1 MQHQRYCLPERP
13 RGQILS
19 GPAEMENNMKTSG
32 TNLEHARAHNR
43 RVVIEAI
50 RLHGELTR
58 AELARMTALTAQTVS
73 NIVAELELAGL
84 LTSRQPRRSGR
95 GQPSIPVTL
104 NPTSAWSIG
113 IHLDHQ
119 TLLLVLVDLSGEV
132 HFRRLV
138 LVQKPQPAATLACIA
153 SVLEE
158 MRAFL
163 GTQWQKVLG
172 IGVVMP
178 GPFGVEGISSVGPTT
193 LNGWEQVDIEA
204 ELATLSGLPVTL
216 ENDATV
222 AAIGE
227 RFHGRARHLNS
238 FIYLYIGTGLGAGIF
253 TDGHIYTGHAHNAG
267 EIGHIVVEP
276 GGRDCYCGNQGCL
289 ERYVSLQAA
298 YEFCGLDPMRALP
311 EDLLQ
316 IEPTRF
322 TAWIESVATPLRQA
336 INILESVFDA
346 EAVIIGGMMPAS
358 LLKQMVERLPPLY
371 QSVRGRYM
379 NEMRLKIGMT
389 GSDTAA
395 LGAAAL
401 PIFDEFNPQFQ
412 VLMK

>member
-1 MQHQRYCLPERP
+1 
-13 RGQILS
+13 
-19 GPAEMENNMKTSG
+19 MKTSG

-58 AELARMTALTAQTVS
+58 AELARMTALTPQTVS
-73 NIVAELELAGL
+73 NIVAELEQAEL

-153 SVLEE
+153 SVLKE

-204 ELATLSGLPVTL
+204 ELATISGLPVTL

-227 RFHGRARHLNS
+227 RFHGTARHLNS

-316 IEPTRF
+316 IEATRF
-322 TAWIESVATPLRQA
+322 TAWIENVTTPLRQA

-346 EAVIIGGMMPAS
+346 EAVIIGGMMPAP
-358 LLKQMVERLPPLY
+358 LLEQMVQRLPPLY
-371 QSVRGRYM
+371 QSVRGRYI
-379 NEMRLKIGMT
+379 NDMRLKIGMT

-401 PIFDEFNPQFQ
+401 PIFDEFNPKFQ